1 MVPKD
6 ASGKSRYFEGTPIP
20 MSLILVNIMAYW
32 VYKGW
37 TLDNVPLGTIFTG
50 TWAEVHPVVGMFV
63 LHGCLMVSKTIHIP
77 KP

>member
-1 MVPKD
+1 
-6 ASGKSRYFEGTPIP
+6 
-20 MSLILVNIMAYW
+20 MAFW

-37 TLDNVPLGTIFTG
+37 TLAQIPMGLWLEGSMF
-50 TWAEVHPVVGMFV
+50 EFHPVVFMFV

>member
-1 MVPKD
+1 
-6 ASGKSRYFEGTPIP
+6 
-20 MSLILVNIMAYW
+20 MSLGIVQVMAYW

-37 TLDNVPLGTIFTG
+37 TLEQVPLGLWLEG
-50 TWAEVHPVVGMFV
+50 TMFEFHPVVAMFL

>member
-6 ASGKSRYFEGTPIP
+6 ATGKSQYFEGTPIP
-20 MSLILVNIMAYW
+20 MSLLMVQVMAYW

-37 TLDNVPLGTIFTG
+37 TLEQVPMGLWLEGSALEF
-50 TWAEVHPVVGMFV
+50 HPVVAMFV
-63 LHGCLMVSKTIHIP
+63 LHGCFMVSKTIHIP